1 MNSGKADDEMHERR
15 RAELVLAVVA
25 LLAGLFTLSRLP
37 AMELTGEPEE
47 VEPAETE
54 AVAVLATEPEIIAIE
69 TETPQIDWSAAEA
82 MAGECVFVYDCT
94 QEQMLYCSTD
104 SRECIYP
111 ASITKL
117 FSAWVALQYLQPEQ
131 TVQAGRELGLLQP
144 GSSTAYIAYGSI
156 LTVEM
161 LVEGMLLPSGN
172 DAAYILAAAAGRE
185 LLGES
190 QAGAALAVEAFVEE
204 MNRQAEEQGLT
215 GTHFENPD
223 GYHADSHYSCP
234 RDLAVMGKL
243 ALEDPVI
250 ARYVRCRS
258 DAVRFASGE
267 TCTWN
272 NSNRLLNP
280 NSQYYCSSAIGLKTG
295 HTTQA
300 GYCLLA
306 AFETDAGDILVGIF
320 GATDSLSRYSDAVAL
335 MELATAAQPNS
346 F

>member
-1 MNSGKADDEMHERR
+1 M
-15 RAELVLAVVA
+15 
-25 LLAGLFTLSRLP
+25 
-37 AMELTGEPEE
+37 
-47 VEPAETE
+47 
-54 AVAVLATEPEIIAIE
+54 
-69 TETPQIDWSAAEA
+69 
-82 MAGECVFVYDCT
+82 
-94 QEQMLYCSTD
+94 
-104 SRECIYP
+104 
-111 ASITKL
+111 
-117 FSAWVALQYLQPEQ
+117 
-131 TVQAGRELGLLQP
+131 
-144 GSSTAYIAYGSI
+144 
-156 LTVEM
+156 
-161 LVEGMLLPSGN
+161 
-172 DAAYILAAAAGRE
+172 
-185 LLGES
+185 
-190 QAGAALAVEAFVEE
+190 EE

-306 AFETDAGDILVGIF
+306 AFETERGRILVGIF
-320 GATDSLSRYSDAVAL
+320 DAETKNSRYYDAITLLDACSG
-335 MELATAAQPNS
+335 EIP
-346 F
+346 

>member
-1 MNSGKADDEMHERR
+1 MYERR
-15 RAELVLAVVA
+15 ILELVLTA
-25 LLAGLFTLSRLP
+25 AGLFALLFALGQLP
-37 AMELTGEPEE
+37 TTGRAAEPE
-47 VEPAETE
+47 PTE
-54 AVAVLATEPEIIAIE
+54 AVAETTVSQTEPATQPTEPEPNPLDWTVAE
-69 TETPQIDWSAAEA
+69 TVGAAHI
-82 MAGECVFVYDCT
+82 FVYDCAG
-94 QEQMLYCSTD
+94 EEMLYCSTD
-104 SRECIYP
+104 VRDTLYP

-280 NSQYYCSSAIGLKTG
+280 NSEYYCSSAIGLKTG
-295 HTTQA
+295 HTKQA

-320 GATDSLSRYSDAVAL
+320 GAADSLSRYSDAVTL
-335 MELATAAQPNS
+335 MELAMAAQPNS

>member
-1 MNSGKADDEMHERR
+1 MAG
-15 RAELVLAVVA
+15 VA
-25 LLAGLFTLSRLP
+25 LLMGLFAMSRLP
-37 AMELTGEPEE
+37 AAVVEEPEPT
-47 VEPAETE
+47 EPAETQAI
-54 AVAVLATEPEIIAIE
+54 AVMATEPETVPIE
-69 TETPQIDWSAAEA
+69 TEAPQTDWSGAEE
-82 MAGECVFVYDCT
+82 MAGKCVFVYDCEEET
-94 QEQMLYCSTD
+94 MLYCNTD

-117 FSAWVALQYLQPEQ
+117 FSAWVALRYLQPEQ

-144 GSSTAYIAYGSI
+144 GSSTAYIAYGSK

-185 LLGES
+185 ILGES
-190 QAGAALAVEAFVEE
+190 QAGATQAVEAFVEE
-204 MNRQAEEQGLT
+204 MNRQAEAMGLT

-267 TCTWN
+267 TCTWV

-280 NSQYYCSSAIGLKTG
+280 NSEYYCSSAIGLKTG
-295 HTTQA
+295 HTKQA

-306 AFETDAGDILVGIF
+306 AFETDGGNILVGIF
-320 GATDSLSRYSDAVAL
+320 GAEESLTRYSDAVVL
-335 MELATAAQPNS
+335 MEMATAS
-346 F
+346 

>member
-1 MNSGKADDEMHERR
+1 MHEGR
-15 RAELVLAVVA
+15 RAELVLAGVA
-25 LLAGLFTLSRLP
+25 LLVGVFTLCRMPKISP
-37 AMELTGEPEE
+37 APEPT
-47 VEPAETE
+47 EPVETE
-54 AVAVLATEPEIIAIE
+54 AVAVMVTEPETVLEE
-69 TETPQIDWSAAEA
+69 TKIPRTDWSGAEE
-82 MAGECVFVYDCT
+82 MTGKCVFVYDCR
-94 QEQMLYCSTD
+94 EEELLYCSTD
-104 SRECIYP
+104 SRECLYP

-144 GSSTAYIAYGSI
+144 GSSTAYIAYGSK

-185 LLGES
+185 ILGES
-190 QAGAALAVEAFVEE
+190 QAGATRAVEAFVEE

-267 TCTWN
+267 TCTWV

-280 NSQYYCSSAIGLKTG
+280 NSEYYCSSAIGLKTG
-295 HTTQA
+295 HTKQA

-306 AFETDAGDILVGIF
+306 AFETDGGTLIVGIF
-320 GATDSLSRYSDAVAL
+320 GAEESLSRYVDAVAL
-335 MELATAAQPNS
+335 MEMASAS
-346 F
+346 

>member
-1 MNSGKADDEMHERR
+1 MKKGITLLLILSLLLTFAACGKKAP
-15 RAELVLAVVA
+15 VVQPDQTDA
-25 LLAGLFTLSRLP
+25 PDTQP
-37 AMELTGEPEE
+37 QQTVTEPT
-47 VEPAETE
+47 EPAPTWMTFPADRQLTARQYFVFDCENGEFLT
-54 AVAVLATEPEIIAIE
+54 I
-69 TETPQIDWSAAEA
+69 SGAED
-82 MAGECVFVYDCT
+82 E
-94 QEQMLYCSTD
+94 
-104 SRECIYP
+104 RIYP

-117 FSAWVALQYLQPEQ
+117 FTAYVANQFLHPDKEI
-131 TVQAGRELGLLQP
+131 TVNKALEYVYA
-144 GSSTAYIAYGSI
+144 GSSLADLKKDDVVT
-156 LTVEM
+156 TRR

-295 HTTQA
+295 HTKQA

-320 GATDSLSRYSDAVAL
+320 GAADSLSRYSDAVAL